1 MKRKTKSGEISDQMI
16 SYTFKYE
23 INIYVILGQ
32 TIDIE
37 NHIFLFSSQEKYIFM
52 KRTILMLFVY
62 LNYISQKCYTENA
75 LEFSFVDIFG
85 TGI

>member
-1 MKRKTKSGEISDQMI
+1 MI

-23 INIYVILGQ
+23 IHNHVILGQ

-37 NHIFLFSSQEKYIFM
+37 NHIFLFLPRKHISM
-52 KRTILMLFVY
+52 KRTVTILTLFVY

>member
-1 MKRKTKSGEISDQMI
+1 MKRKTKSGEKMI

-23 INIYVILGQ
+23 IHIHVILGQ

-52 KRTILMLFVY
+52 KRTVTILMLFVY

>member
-1 MKRKTKSGEISDQMI
+1 MI
-16 SYTFKYE
+16 CYTFKYE
-23 INIYVILGQ
+23 IHIHVILGQ

-37 NHIFLFSSQEKYIFM
+37 NHIFLFSSQEKYISM
-52 KRTILMLFVY
+52 KRTVTILMLFVY